1 MAKSIFPPCSR
12 WSLKAIAASF
22 IARELKLWNK
32 PLNKSSTESSFFI
45 ETIIQD
51 KFQMPKKISDS
62 GKKIG
67 LPFWGNCA
75 IILPMVLLAN
85 LLPYIQIVLSV
96 ILVLSIMLQRQ
107 GAELGGAWGGSGES
121 FHTTRRGFE

>member
-1 MAKSIFPPCSR
+1 
-12 WSLKAIAASF
+12 
-22 IARELKLWNK
+22 
-32 PLNKSSTESSFFI
+32 
-45 ETIIQD
+45 
-51 KFQMPKKISDS
+51 MPKKISDS

-121 FHTTRRGFE
+121 FHTTRRGFEKFLFILAVTCGILFALSALLQIVIKAKL